1 MTTTPLLTL
10 QIRTEQDVVAA
21 RQRSR
26 QIAALLNFDAQDQTR
41 IATAVSEI
49 ARNAF
54 RYAGGGRVDFI
65 VDDGLEIRIADKGD
79 GIPNLERIRSGQYRS
94 ATGMGLG
101 IVGAEKLMDAF
112 HIETA
117 SGKGTTVSMRKSAGR
132 RAPKL
137 SSAELSRITGE
148 LTRVTETPYEE
159 IDKQSRELL
168 QTLTDLRARQEELA
182 QLNRE
187 LEDTNRGVVALY
199 AELDE
204 KAEHLRQADRL
215 KSTFLS
221 HMSHEF
227 RTPLNSIM
235 ALSKI
240 LIDRLDGPLLP
251 EQEKQVKFIHNAAGE
266 LTDMVNDLLDL
277 AKVEAGK
284 IEIHVAEFDVA
295 TLVGALRGMM
305 RPLNMN
311 ANVQL
316 NIEDPEAEMPPMFTD
331 EAKVSQILRNFVSN
345 ALKFTE
351 RGEVRLHSS
360 YDRMTGS
367 VVFTVSDTG
376 IGIAPE
382 EQEQIFQQ
390 YYQIDSLR
398 QRKVKGTGLGLPLS
412 RKLAELLGGTIS
424 VRSAPGVGSQFTV
437 RLPVRYGSSDGP
449 AEPVRTVESLGHA
462 MPSGDHNKPQVL
474 VIDDEDVARYLI
486 RKQLAPLAVDL
497 MEARSGAEGLQIA
510 ARGGISAIVLDIV
523 MPESSGFQI
532 LADLKE
538 HSSTRDI
545 PVVIHTSL
553 NLSNEERE
561 ALTHAIAIVPK
572 STSESQL
579 RDVVTSLIES
589 RLQQH

>member
-1 MTTTPLLTL
+1 MSTPLLTV
-10 QIRTEQDVVAA
+10 QIRNEQDLVAA

-26 QIAALLNFDAQDQTR
+26 QIAALLGFDTQEQTR

-54 RYAGGGRVDFI
+54 RYGGGGRLDFI
-65 VDDGLEIRIADKGD
+65 VDEGLEIRVTDKGE
-79 GIPNLERIRSGQYRS
+79 GISNLDEILAGRYRS

-101 IVGAEKLMDAF
+101 IIGAQKLMDEF
-112 HIETA
+112 WIETA
-117 SGKGTTVSMRKSAGR
+117 PGKGVSVTMRKSAGR
-132 RAPKL
+132 RGIRLAP
-137 SSAELSRITGE
+137 AELSRITNE
-148 LTRVTETPYEE
+148 LTRAAETPYQE
-159 IDKQSRELL
+159 IDRQSRELL
-168 QTLTDLRARQEELA
+168 VALTDLRSRNEELA

-240 LIDRLDGPLLP
+240 LIDRLDGPLTA
-251 EQEKQVKFIHNAAGE
+251 EQEKQVTFIHNASRE

-284 IEIHVAEFDVA
+284 IEIHAAEFDVG
-295 TLVGALRGMM
+295 TLLGALRGMM
-305 RPLNMN
+305 RPLNTN

-316 NIEDPEAEMPPMFTD
+316 IIEEPQPGLPSMFSD

-351 RGEVRLHSS
+351 RGEVRVHCDFDSRS
-360 YDRMTGS
+360 GH
-367 VVFTVSDTG
+367 VVFTVADTG

-382 EQEQIFQQ
+382 EQEQVFQQ

-412 RKLAELLGGTIS
+412 RKLAELLGGSIA
-424 VRSAPGVGSQFTV
+424 VRSASGVGSNFSV
-437 RLPVRYGSSDGP
+437 RLPLRYGQTSMP
-449 AEPVRTVESLGHA
+449 AASASELEPQRPD
-462 MPSGDHNKPQVL
+462 PSPDPDRPRVL

-486 RKQLAPLAVDL
+486 RKQLMPIPVELI
-497 MEARSGAEGLQIA
+497 ETRSGEEGLRIA
-510 ARGGISAIVLDIV
+510 ARGGICAIILDIV
-523 MPESSGFQI
+523 MPESSGFQV
-532 LADLKE
+532 LAELKE
-538 HSSTRDI
+538 HPATRNI
-545 PVVIHTSL
+545 PVVVHTSL
-553 NLSNEERE
+553 DLSHEERN
-561 ALTHAIAIVPK
+561 ALSHAIAIVPK
-572 STSESQL
+572 SASESQL
-579 RDVVTSLIES
+579 KDVVTSLVGN
-589 RLQQH
+589 RVQH